1 MDIQSIDR
9 RYQALLARFHINL
22 RIICT
27 DNPEAPRQQ
36 FTEDADGFT
45 LSLNPAKFIPGLS
58 YESYVAY
65 NARTILLP
73 RLVLETEHLLLRRF
87 RMEDA
92 VDCFAFL
99 SDEQSAYMDCCKAF
113 TAMDEEY
120 AKRMA
125 LFDEREGQYMIV
137 LKETGNVIGT
147 VNVFEDTSRAVE
159 AMEIGYSVA
168 PAYKRRGYAYEALS
182 ALVTLLQKEL
192 GLELITAG
200 TLPENTSSI
209 GLLNKLG
216 FRPEGIRRKAV
227 WHEGIDAPVDLQ
239 YFYLDKT

>member
-1 MDIQSIDR
+1 MDTQIVDR
-9 RYQALLARFHINL
+9 KYQRLLAGFGIDL
-22 RIICT
+22 EIITTT
-27 DNPEAPRQQ
+27 DPQKPRQEV
-36 FTEDADGFT
+36 TEEADRFT
-45 LSLNPAKFIPGLS
+45 LCLNPAKFLPGLS

-65 NARTILLP
+65 NARTLLLP
-73 RLVLETEHLLLRRF
+73 RLMLETERLVLRRF

-92 VDCFAFL
+92 ADCFAFL
-99 SDEQSAYMDCCKAF
+99 SDEKGAYMDCCKPFA
-113 TAMDEEY
+113 TMDDEY
-120 AKRMA
+120 ARRMEIFA
-125 LFDEREGQYMIV
+125 EREGQYMIV

-147 VNVFEDTSRAVE
+147 VNVFEDASRAVE

-168 PAYKRRGYAYEALS
+168 PAYQRRGYAYEALS
-182 ALVTLLQKEL
+182 ALLTLLQKEL

-239 YFYLDKT
+239 YFYLDIT